1 MSLFI
6 YPVGNSEV
14 VHVRKNQMNMKTR
27 FHLHSYINSLK
38 ESQIIMGISGNGER
52 KRIPLGLYISRKDWD
67 SKNQLVKKSNSN
79 SVQLNL
85 ILDKNRAKIAEIRIH
100 YQLLGQFLSLDKL
113 IEEYKNKTPSYD
125 FISFMRHELEKMP
138 MKESSYK
145 KHIAQINKLQS
156 FKERIAFSDINMSL
170 INDFKSYLAKELKNN
185 RNTIISNLKVVK
197 KFLRKAVK
205 YGIPIGLDVDEIVIG
220 SMRGN
225 RTYLSE
231 DELHKLRDYYNSS
244 FIREAHKLPLGYF
257 LFACYTGLR
266 LSDVRKLERTDF
278 AGKTFSFISE
288 KTEKQQSLILNNSA
302 RQVINTNEL
311 LFDKWITDQK
321 INSFLKEIA
330 SFCGI
335 RKKISFHVG
344 RHTFATNFLRKG
356 GKVEELQVLL
366 AHSKITT
373 TMVYVHMIRS
383 EQMDSIYLLDN
394 D

>member
-79 SVQLNL
+79 SVQINL

>member
-52 KRIPLGLYISRKDWD
+52 KRIPLGLYITRKDWD

-302 RQVINTNEL
+302 RQVINTNEM